1 MPAPTSNA
9 FESMISETAQ
19 SLKGGTS
26 LTDTK
31 SRRSNKG
38 LILFTATASTL
49 SSETTWYSS

>member
-1 MPAPTSNA
+1 MPAPTLNA

-31 SRRSNKG
+31 SRRSNRG
-38 LILFTATASTL
+38 LILFTANASTL
-49 SSETTWYSS
+49 SSETTWHSS